1 MKASRVYR
9 FKVRQNNQKKDKAH
23 TTFKREENKVVKNL
37 KTAGKILNPFDRM
50 RS

>member
-9 FKVRQNNQKKDKAH
+9 FRVRQNNQKNDKAH
-23 TTFKREENKVVKNL
+23 TTYTRKENSILKKV